1 MFRFSKVRGIVFRGI
16 GVQCSIRSK
25 WGKALGSDSFSKAF
39 WHFSWDFVKEE
50 VMGFFSDFHGG
61 DGRAEDLEDFKLTSL
76 VGRLYKLL
84 AEVLTNRLN
93 KMVNKVVSK
102 F

>member
-1 MFRFSKVRGIVFRGI
+1 
-16 GVQCSIRSK
+16 
-25 WGKALGSDSFSKAF
+25 
-39 WHFSWDFVKEE
+39 
-50 VMGFFSDFHGG
+50 MGFFSDFHGG
-61 DGRAEDLEDFKLTSL
+61 GGRAEDLEDFKLTSL

-102 F
+102 FQNVFVKGRPILNVVLIANEAIDFMLKSNNCGVLYTLGIEKTYNNVN

>member
-1 MFRFSKVRGIVFRGI
+1 
-16 GVQCSIRSK
+16 
-25 WGKALGSDSFSKAF
+25 
-39 WHFSWDFVKEE
+39 
-50 VMGFFSDFHGG
+50 MGFFSDFHGG
-61 DGRAEDLEDFKLTSL
+61 GGRAEDLEDFKLTSL